1 MTSYGT
7 GVLRLTWA
15 EVCTR
20 RLERHALSA
29 PSQKGHLAETV
40 AAMCGVHAQVLS
52 AAELSIAVRVA
63 DLTRADL
70 HKALWNE
77 HSLIKT
83 FGPRGTVHLL
93 PAHELSMWCGALTAL
108 PTAQNAM
115 DKEIRMTAEQTEEV
129 IQAID
134 VILAETEL
142 TVDDLTEAIVAKV
155 GSWAGDL
162 VMPAFQGMWPRW
174 RQITHVA
181 AHRGVLCFGPNQ
193 GRKVT
198 YTNPRRW
205 LPNFRPMPGEAALA
219 ALVKRYLHAYGPATP
234 QHFAQW
240 LAIPRRRATDVFDA
254 LAGELQQVELD
265 GIEAWLVAGDAAMP
279 STPAQ
284 GVWLL
289 PYFDAYVV
297 GSHPRELL
305 FPGRAAERALA
316 RGQAGNFPV
325 LLIDGVVAG
334 VWHQQ
339 RSGRKLNMTVEP
351 FGPLTLAQRCELD
364 DQVEA
369 VANFLDAK
377 PQLTIGTVTVGAHA

>member
-1 MTSYGT
+1 M
-7 GVLRLTWA
+7 TWA
-15 EVCTR
+15 EVCAR
-20 RLERHALSA
+20 RLERHALSTPA
-29 PSQKGHLAETV
+29 QKTQLAAVV
-40 AAMCGVHAQVLS
+40 ASICGAHAQVLS
-52 AAELSIAVRVA
+52 AAELSLAQRIAG
-63 DLTRADL
+63 LTRGDL
-70 HKALWNE
+70 NEALWSE
-77 HSLIKT
+77 HSLIKS

-108 PTAQNAM
+108 PTSQNVH

-134 VILAETEL
+134 GILAETEL

-155 GSWAGDL
+155 GSWAGEP
-162 VMPAFQGMWPRW
+162 VMPAFQGMWARW

-193 GRKVT
+193 GRKAT

-205 LPNFRPMPGEAALA
+205 LPNFHPMPGEAALA

-240 LAIPRRRATDVFDA
+240 LAVSRRQASDLFDS
-254 LAGELQQVELD
+254 LAGELQQLEVD
-265 GIEAWLVAGDAAMP
+265 GVPMWIVAGDNALP

-284 GVWLL
+284 GLWLL

-297 GSHPRELL
+297 GSHPREWL
-305 FPGRAAERALA
+305 FPGRAAERALGG
-316 RGQAGNFPV
+316 GQAGNFPV
-325 LLIDGVVAG
+325 LLIDSAVAG
-334 VWHQQ
+334 VWHQS
-339 RSGRKLNMTVEP
+339 RSGRKVAITVEP
-351 FGPLTLAQRCELD
+351 FSPLTLAQRCALD
-364 DQVEA
+364 DQVEMIA
-369 VANFLDAK
+369 AFLDAK